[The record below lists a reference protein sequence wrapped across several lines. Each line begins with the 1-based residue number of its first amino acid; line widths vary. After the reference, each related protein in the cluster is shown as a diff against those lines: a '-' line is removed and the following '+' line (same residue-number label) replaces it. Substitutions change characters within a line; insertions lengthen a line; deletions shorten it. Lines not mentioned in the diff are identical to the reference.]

1 MGLAMRRSPIS
12 VSLAGMEQRQ
22 TLHFIDGST
31 RSRAELSRTIYGLGH
46 HAEVYAD
53 LDEFLERPPVRGIV
67 LVRDE
72 GGGCGVET
80 VLAALSDLGLWLPVV
95 AVKHD
100 PSPEDIV
107 EAMRA
112 GALDYLR
119 LPLSEGQLCTMLSR
133 VSVEAEMHGRARRRM
148 IEAQGRIGTLSKR
161 EREVL
166 EWLSEGSSNKIIAR
180 ELEISPRTVE
190 IHRAN
195 MMNKLGARH
204 SAEAIRM
211 NIEAH
216 IGR

>member
-1 MGLAMRRSPIS
+1 MHLAMRSSPFW
-12 VSLAGMEQRQ
+12 VSLALMEQRQ
-22 TLHFIDGST
+22 TLHFIDTST
-31 RSRAELSRTIYGLGH
+31 RNRAELSRTIYGLGH

-53 LDEFLERPPVRGIV
+53 LEEFLERPPMTGIV

-72 GGGCGVET
+72 EGDCSVEA
-80 VLAALSDLGLWLPVV
+80 VLAALSRNGLWLPVV
-95 AVKHD
+95 AMQLD
-100 PSPEDIV
+100 PSAEQV
-107 EAMRA
+107 VAAMRS
-112 GALDYLR
+112 GAMDYLR
-119 LPLSEGQLCTMLSR
+119 LPMDRLRLDAMLSR
-133 VSVEAEMHGRARRRM
+133 VSIEAEAYGRSRRRM
-148 IEAQGRIGTLSKR
+148 VEAKGRISALSKR

-204 SAEAIRM
+204 SAEAIRI

-216 IGR
+216 VGR